1 MKIPSLPTDRIGIG
15 IGIGIGFRA
24 EVPGTDTEKQP

>member
-1 MKIPSLPTDRIGIG
+1 VKIPSLPTDRIG

-24 EVPGTDTEKQP
+24 EVPGTDTEKQR